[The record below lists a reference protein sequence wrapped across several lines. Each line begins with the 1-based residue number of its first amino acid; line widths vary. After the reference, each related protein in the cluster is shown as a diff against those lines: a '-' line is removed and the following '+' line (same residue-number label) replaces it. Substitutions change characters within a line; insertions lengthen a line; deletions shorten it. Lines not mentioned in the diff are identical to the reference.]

1 MTTPMAIEAM
11 TAVQPAADIYRQP
24 FAAAQQAPA
33 AHVAQFSAA
42 MERALSTTTA
52 TPGAADRYQRID
64 AATQPASPGDGAANR
79 LGSTAGAISDSFRG
93 AIDETFA
100 KVQNMDFTDPSSMV
114 TMMEVQLGVFS
125 AATQVQFAS
134 KVADFSIH
142 GLTTLF
148 RNQG

>member
-33 AHVAQFSAA
+33 AHAAQFSAA
-42 MERALSTTTA
+42 LERALST

-64 AATQPASPGDGAANR
+64 AASQPASPGDGAANR

>member
-11 TAVQPAADIYRQP
+11 TAAQPAADIYRQP
-24 FAAAQQAPA
+24 FAAAAQAPA

-42 MERALSTTTA
+42 LERAMAT

-64 AATQPASPGDGAANR
+64 AASQPASPGDSAASR

-100 KVQNMDFTDPSSMV
+100 KVQNLDFTEPAAMV

>member
-1 MTTPMAIEAM
+1 MTTPMAIDAM

-42 MERALSTTTA
+42 LERALQA
-52 TPGAADRYQRID
+52 TPGGATDRYQRID
-64 AATQPASPGDGAANR
+64 AATQPASPGDGAASR

-100 KVQNMDFTDPSSMV
+100 KVQNLDFTEPSSMV

>member
-1 MTTPMAIEAM
+1 MTTPMAIEAL
-11 TAVQPAADIYRQP
+11 AAAQPATDIYRQP

-33 AHVAQFSAA
+33 AHAAQFSAA
-42 MERALSTTTA
+42 LERALAT
-52 TPGAADRYQRID
+52 TPGAADRYLRID
-64 AATQPASPGDGAANR
+64 AASQPASPGDGAAHS
-79 LGSTAGAISDSFRG
+79 LGSTASAISDSFRG
-93 AIDETFA
+93 AINETFA
-100 KVQNMDFTDPSSMV
+100 KVQNLDFTEPAAMV

>member
-1 MTTPMAIEAM
+1 MTTPMAIDAM
-11 TAVQPAADIYRQP
+11 AAVQPAADIYRQP

-42 MERALSTTTA
+42 LERALSA
-52 TPGAADRYQRID
+52 TPGAMDRYQRID

-100 KVQNMDFTDPSSMV
+100 KVQHMDFTDPSSMV